1 MPLSTVRRLAV
12 SIARGAGLTLL
23 ELAVVCVLLGVGAYF
38 AVPAWHQH
46 RISLRRV
53 EARSELV
60 ALAQR
65 LEGCRQSLGVY
76 DDAACTISLPVVTA
90 TGSYRVEGSVQKD
103 GWQLAARPLDEQ
115 RGDACG
121 SLALDHRG
129 ARSTTGKLPAAE
141 CWGGE
146 D

>member
-1 MPLSTVRRLAV
+1 MPLSTVRRLLV

-23 ELAVVCVLLGVGAYF
+23 ELAVISALLGAGVWF
-38 AVPAWHQH
+38 AVPAWQQH

-53 EARSELV
+53 EAHSELV

-90 TGSYRVEGSVQKD
+90 TGGYRVEGSVRKD
-103 GWQLAARPLDEQ
+103 GWQLAARPLEEQ
-115 RGDACG
+115 VSDACG
-121 SLALDHRG
+121 SLTLDHQG
-129 ARSTTGKLPAAE
+129 TKSATGTLPPTE